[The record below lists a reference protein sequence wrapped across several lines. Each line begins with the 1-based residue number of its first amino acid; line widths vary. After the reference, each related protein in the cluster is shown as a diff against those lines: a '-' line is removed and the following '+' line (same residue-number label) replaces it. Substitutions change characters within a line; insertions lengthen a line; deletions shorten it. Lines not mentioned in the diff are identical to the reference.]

1 MKKISI
7 EKNISKMIYISAC
20 AEYQKTKKS
29 VFKITDFEIFAALQ
43 QIGKKFSTNVN
54 LKTLVDSLNENIGA
68 KASYIK
74 ENKSI
79 LLILS
84 KHPRQTRT
92 NKIIIDFE
100 FNGLPRYN
108 FEPEITQVKMKNL
121 TNGKSV
127 CQNFKTHNK
136 GFGRG
141 YYGLLTGE
149 EYFSRKEFVEL
160 LETIDASEQDAFY
173 GFSIE
178 TDKELLCSYDIN
190 LSAYVDIQEQLMLK
204 KKYEVPM
211 AMGGRSLEFCYYLV
225 TKEVVTVDHNTADEL
240 ALIERLFYATRGKKQ
255 KYLTVYPWGEEAGMP
270 LEDYIDDNRRRA
282 DGYRYNN
289 NNILSKS
296 LDHYIEREEE
306 DCNWDD

>member
-1 MKKISI
+1 MK
-7 EKNISKMIYISAC
+7 
-20 AEYQKTKKS
+20 
-29 VFKITDFEIFAALQ
+29 Q
-43 QIGKKFSTNVN
+43 Q
-54 LKTLVDSLNENIGA
+54 
-68 KASYIK
+68 
-74 ENKSI
+74 
-79 LLILS
+79 
-84 KHPRQTRT
+84 
-92 NKIIIDFE
+92 KIIIDFE
-100 FNGLPRYN
+100 FNGLPRYG
-108 FEPEITQVKMKNL
+108 FTPEFTQVKMKNI

-136 GFGRG
+136 GVGRD
-141 YYGLLTGE
+141 YYGLIKGE
-149 EYFSRKEFVEL
+149 KFFSQKEFKRL
-160 LETIDASEQDAFY
+160 LDAIGANDKDAFY
-173 GFSIE
+173 GFSIK
-178 TDKELLCSYDIN
+178 TDKELLSSYNIC
-190 LSAYVDIQEQLMLK
+190 LSTYIDIQEQLMLK

-255 KYLTVYPWGEEAGMP
+255 KYLTVYPWGPEAGMP

-289 NNILSKS
+289 DNLLSKS

>member
-1 MKKISI
+1 ML
-7 EKNISKMIYISAC
+7 YISAC

-29 VFKITDFEIFAALQ
+29 VLKITDFEIFAALR
-43 QIGKKFSTNVN
+43 QIGKKISTNVN
-54 LKTLVDSLNENIGA
+54 LETLANCLNKNIGA

-84 KHPRQTRT
+84 KRPRQTRT

-121 TNGKSV
+121 TNGNAV

-136 GFGRG
+136 GFGQG
-141 YYGLLTGE
+141 YYGLIKGDKL
-149 EYFSRKEFVEL
+149 FSQKEFYKL
-160 LETIDASEQDAFY
+160 LKTIGASDKDAFY

-178 TDKELLCSYDIN
+178 TDRELLLSYDIH
-190 LSAYVDIQEQLMLK
+190 LSTYVDIQGQLMLK
-204 KKYEVPM
+204 KKYEHQM

-225 TKEVVTVDHNTADEL
+225 TKEVVTVDHNSADEL

-270 LEDYIDDNRRRA
+270 LEDYIYDNRRRA

>member
-1 MKKISI
+1 M
-7 EKNISKMIYISAC
+7 
-20 AEYQKTKKS
+20 
-29 VFKITDFEIFAALQ
+29 
-43 QIGKKFSTNVN
+43 
-54 LKTLVDSLNENIGA
+54 
-68 KASYIK
+68 
-74 ENKSI
+74 NK
-79 LLILS
+79 
-84 KHPRQTRT
+84 Q
-92 NKIIIDFE
+92 KIIIDFE
-100 FNGLPRYN
+100 FNGLPRYR
-108 FEPEITQVKMKNL
+108 FDPEIAQVKMKNL

-127 CQNFKTHNK
+127 CHNFKTLKK

-141 YYGLLTGE
+141 YYGLIKGDKL
-149 EYFSRKEFVEL
+149 FSKKEFYKL
-160 LETIDASEQDAFY
+160 LETIGASDKDAFY

-190 LSAYVDIQEQLMLK
+190 LSTYVDIQEQLMLK
-204 KKYEVPM
+204 KKYEYEI

-255 KYLTVYPWGEEAGMP
+255 KYLTVYPWGPEAGMP

-289 NNILSKS
+289 DNLLSKS